1 MERFSENLLKITSKL
16 ILPSISRFKFCL
28 HYRSKI
34 KQLKLI
40 TERLAPTNSAQSH
53 YHNFRIMLCNLFW
66 IYLLSQK
73 KLIKVGL

>member
-1 MERFSENLLKITSKL
+1 MERFSENLLKVTSKL
-16 ILPSISRFKFCL
+16 ILPSVSRFKFCP

-34 KQLKLI
+34 KELKLI
-40 TERLAPTNSAQSH
+40 TKRLAPTNSAQSH

-66 IYLLSQK
+66 IYLLLQK